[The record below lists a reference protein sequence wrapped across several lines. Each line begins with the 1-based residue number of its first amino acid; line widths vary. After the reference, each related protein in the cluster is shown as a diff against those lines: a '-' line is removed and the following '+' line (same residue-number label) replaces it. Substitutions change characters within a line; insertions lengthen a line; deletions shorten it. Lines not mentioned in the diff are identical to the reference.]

1 MLPGGD
7 NITVVV
13 EVTDA
18 LGASGRGRTGGVYVL
33 PNTNPELLAAAAS
46 AINSSALSQPGGV
59 DAVLS
64 SLLQVSAAAGKAE
77 GPPL

>member
-18 LGASGRGRTGGVYVL
+18 LGAYSRGRRGGISVL
-33 PNTNPELLAAAAS
+33 PNTNPGLLAAAAS
-46 AINSSALSQPGGV
+46 AINTSALAHPGV
-59 DAVLS
+59 ADAVLS
-64 SLLQVSAAAGKAE
+64 SLIQVSAAAGKAK
-77 GPPL
+77 GTLL